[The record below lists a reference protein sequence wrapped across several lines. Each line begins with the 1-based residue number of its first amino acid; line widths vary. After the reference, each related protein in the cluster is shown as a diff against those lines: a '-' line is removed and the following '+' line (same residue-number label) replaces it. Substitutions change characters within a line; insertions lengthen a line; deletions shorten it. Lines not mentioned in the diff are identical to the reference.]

1 MASSLER
8 TFETLWHLMA
18 GPAYVREYEAL
29 PPRRWRLDAAWP
41 DLRIGVE
48 LDGGGWN
55 RGRHHRE
62 EGFTNDCIK
71 GNALALAG
79 WTVFH
84 FTPSMLDNDPHGHL
98 APLVDF
104 VRQKQHERN
113 MQ

>member
-1 MASSLER
+1 M
-8 TFETLWHLMA
+8 WHILA
-18 GPAYVREYEAL
+18 GPAYEKEYRFDPVRK
-29 PPRRWRLDAAWP
+29 WRLDAAWP

-62 EGFTNDCIK
+62 AGHTADCEK
-71 GNALALAG
+71 GNALALSG
-79 WTVFH
+79 WTIFR
-84 FTPSMLDNDPHGHL
+84 FTPSMLDNDPHGNL
-98 APLVDF
+98 APLVAL